1 MTSVRWV
8 AAACTNG
15 PVDYDAQRG
24 RFAAFVDEH
33 VVPRA
38 AWMHREEHTPEDLVR
53 RLGHEGLLGLNVPV
67 EHGGAGADDLT
78 LGLLAESLGRGCSS
92 VRSLLTVHSMVC
104 HVLTCW
110 GTPAQ
115 RDRWLPLL
123 AAGEFVAAFALSEP
137 DVGSDACS
145 VATRVRHERDEVV
158 LTGVKAWTT
167 YGTRADVL
175 LVIGCAE
182 DGPVAV
188 LVERNRPGVRVTPIP
203 GLVGIRASMTAEVVL
218 DEVRVPADQV
228 LGRWGRGVLQVAGT
242 ALDLGRF
249 TVAWG
254 CVGLV
259 EAAVRASAAYSR
271 ERTQFG
277 VPIVEHQLVRRML
290 TDMATDHRT
299 ARLLCLDAARRRI
312 AGDPTAPEVTSMAK
326 YHAARVAT
334 RVTADAV
341 QLHGANGCSAD
352 YSLQRLHGDAAVMEV
367 IEGSTQLHQVR
378 LADFA
383 VREYATTRRTSG

>member
-1 MTSVRWV
+1 MSRALSVTPR
-8 AAACTNG
+8 
-15 PVDYDAQRG
+15 PSSFVDHDAQRE

-33 VVPRA
+33 VAPRA
-38 AWMHREEHTPEDLVR
+38 DWMHREERTPEDLVR
-53 RLGHEGLLGLNVPV
+53 RLGAEGLLGLNVPV

-78 LGLLAESLGRGCSS
+78 LGLLAEELGRGCSS

-104 HVLTCW
+104 HVLVRW

-115 RDRWLPLL
+115 RERWLPAL
-123 AAGEFVAAFALSEP
+123 AAGDLVAALALSEP
-137 DVGSDACS
+137 GVGSDAHA
-145 VATRVRHERDEVV
+145 VATRVRREGDEVV
-158 LTGVKAWTT
+158 ITGVKKWTT
-167 YGTRADVL
+167 YGARADVL
-175 LVIGCAE
+175 LVVGRAE

-188 LVERNRPGVRVTPIP
+188 LVEGDRSGVRVDPIS
-203 GLVGIRASMTAEVVL
+203 GLVGIRASMTAEVVF
-218 DEVRVPADQV
+218 DEVRVPADRV
-228 LGRWGRGVLQVAGT
+228 VGRWGLGVLQVAGT

-259 EAAVRASAAYSR
+259 EAAVRASAAYTR

-277 VPIVEHQLVRRML
+277 VPIGDHQLVRRML

-299 ARLLCLDAARRRI
+299 ARLLCLDAARRRD
-312 AGDPTAPEVTSMAK
+312 AGDLTAPEVTSMAK

-334 RVTADAV
+334 RVTADAL

-352 YSLQRLHGDAAVMEV
+352 YPLQRLHGDAAVMEV
-367 IEGSTQLHQVR
+367 IEGSTQLHQVG

-383 VREYATTRRTSG
+383 VREFATARRTRW